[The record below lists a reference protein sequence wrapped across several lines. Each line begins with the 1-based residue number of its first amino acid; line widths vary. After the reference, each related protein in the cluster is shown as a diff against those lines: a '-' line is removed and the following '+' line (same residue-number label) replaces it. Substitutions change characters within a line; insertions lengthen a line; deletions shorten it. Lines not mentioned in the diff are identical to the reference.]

1 MAAPTAAADIG
12 GIDPT
17 PTVPTEAVMPAP
29 RPRRVPAVRRALA
42 ASLLPVLVL
51 AFAAA
56 AAAAQSAA
64 RIEAR
69 PASLALTRG
78 QSAVLE
84 LVVLDASGT
93 RVGVPLRVAGARDA
107 LDVEAADEADPTTRW
122 RIAALDVGEHEVV
135 VTTAVEGAAPLTLRV
150 PVRVTWPAVARVEV
164 TPASG
169 ALYDGTRLRHRARV
183 VHDDGTER
191 PNARVV
197 WSTSD
202 PAIATV
208 DAFGNVRAQAAGR
221 VDVVARIEGVEGRHA
236 HDVRPLAA
244 TSLELSTALDGVRTG
259 DVQSFTATARDAQGR
274 AIADVPVTWS
284 HLYAPD
290 DSIQAP
296 QAPGQIEAGRYVAY
310 VPGVHTVVASAG
322 PLRAEASFRVTKRD
336 VVRKVQVL
344 GQGREAR
351 VFTTDFWAFQGVDGR
366 DYAFTGSKFGDGIAF
381 VFDITDPANIVK
393 TDSIRIDARTVN
405 DVKVSPDG
413 RYAALSREGASN
425 RRNGV
430 VLLDLR
436 DPAHPVVASV
446 YDDDLTGGVH
456 NMFATNDHLF
466 ALSAGD
472 KYVILDVRD
481 LTRPRYVSEYDHPG
495 SRVHDVWVHDGVAY
509 SAEWET
515 GVVVVDV
522 GNGRWGGTIEQ
533 PKLVTSF
540 PLPTGSTHAV
550 FPYHQRS
557 TGKFYLFVG
566 DERVQ
571 RRGLAWEGSGPDH
584 RQKYDPT
591 TGTGGY
597 PRATSGYI
605 QVVDFT
611 DPASPRMVARYEVP
625 EFGTHNMWVA
635 DDILYQAYYEGG
647 VRMVDVSG
655 DLMGNL
661 YLQDREIAVFK
672 AHDPIGYIPNA
683 PGAWSVM
690 PHKGNVLFSDVNSGL
705 WSIRLLPRTR
715 PVS

>member
-1 MAAPTAAADIG
+1 MASTGPLPSCPLLARLVATALLLAAP
-12 GIDPT
+12 
-17 PTVPTEAVMPAP
+17 
-29 RPRRVPAVRRALA
+29 LH
-42 ASLLPVLVL
+42 
-51 AFAAA
+51 
-56 AAAAQSAA
+56 AAAQTVA

-78 QSAVLE
+78 GAAVLE
-84 LVVLDASGT
+84 LVAVDAAGARMT
-93 RVGVPLRVAGARDA
+93 VPLRVTGARGV
-107 LDVEAADEADPTTRW
+107 LEVEAADDAEPAGRW
-122 RIAALDVGEHEVV
+122 RIGGLEVGQHEIV
-135 VTTAVEGAAPLTLRV
+135 VTTAVEGAAPVTLRV
-150 PVRVTWPAVARVEV
+150 PVRVAWPAVTRIDV
-164 TPASG
+164 TAATR
-169 ALYDGTRLRHRARV
+169 ALYQGTRLPHRARV
-183 VHDDGTER
+183 FHTDGTER
-191 PNARVV
+191 PNAQVT

-202 PAIATV
+202 PAVASV
-208 DAFGNVRAQAAGR
+208 DAFGNVRAQATGR
-221 VDVVARIEGVEGRHA
+221 VDVVARIDGVEGRRS

-244 TSLELSTALDGVRTG
+244 MALELSPAQSGVRTG
-259 DVQSFTATARDAQGR
+259 DVQSFTATATDAEGR

-284 HLYAPD
+284 HLYVPD

-296 QAPGQIEAGRYVAY
+296 QAPGQIEDGRYVAY

-322 PLRAEASFRVTKRD
+322 PLRAETSFRVTKRD
-336 VVRKVQVL
+336 VVREVQVL

-351 VFTTDFWAFQGVDGR
+351 VFTTDFWAFQGHDGR

-381 VFDITDPANIVK
+381 VFDITDPSNIVK
-393 TDSIRIDARTVN
+393 TDSIQVDARTVN

-446 YDDDLTGGVH
+446 YDDGLTGGVH
-456 NMFATNDHLF
+456 NMYATNDHLF

-481 LTRPRYVSEYDHPG
+481 LAAPRYVSEYDHPD
-495 SRVHDVWVHDGVAY
+495 SRVHDVWVHDGIAY
-509 SAEWET
+509 SAEWGT

-522 GNGRWGGTIEQ
+522 GNGRWGGTIEK
-533 PKLVTSF
+533 PVFVTSF

-571 RRGLAWEGSGPDH
+571 RNGLAWQGTGPDH

-625 EFGTHNMWVA
+625 EFGTHNMWVE
-635 DDILYQAYYEGG
+635 DDVLYQAYYEGG

-672 AHDPIGYIPNA
+672 AHDPVGYIPNA

-690 PHKGNVLFSDVNSGL
+690 PFKGNILFSDVSSGL
-705 WSIRLLPRTR
+705 WAVRLLPKAR
-715 PVS
+715 PTT